1 MVVLDSRVRRGFA
14 IREKVSGNNSQAL
27 GFRQQVARNPLQ

>member
-1 MVVLDSRVRRGFA
+1 MVVLDSRIRRGFA
-14 IREKVSGNNSQAL
+14 IREKVSRNNSQDL